1 MTVRPTEYG
10 SRGIVGIGV
19 PQANPTVEQEMF
31 ALRPAGLSLVTSRL
45 TSSAP
50 ELEQRLRDYIL
61 NTEDFAGCFDDLS
74 VDLFAVACT
83 GSSYLLGAE
92 AEQNLLADC
101 ANSWAIRSLRRPALS
116 MSRCSLSAPVALR
129 SFRRT
134 RPGLPTWRV
143 ITGLLWATLSST
155 FVRFRCAARTCMRS
169 MSLSSADA
177 LAIARELDP
186 DALDAVLFTG
196 TGMPTLGAIGPLA
209 DATGLAVMSSNL
221 CLLSAAARTLGLNS
235 RSVAAAAPRARHDNP
250 VRPA

>member
-74 VDLFAVACT
+74 IDLFAVACT

-101 ANSWAIRSLRRPALS
+101 SEQLGYPVITAAGAIHESLQLIGARRIAIVSPYPAWLADLARKYWASMGYAVVDIRSVPLRGENVHA
-116 MSRCSLSAPVALR
+116 
-129 SFRRT
+129 
-134 RPGLPTWRV
+134 
-143 ITGLLWATLSST
+143 IYE
-155 FVRFRCAARTCMRS
+155 
-169 MSLSSADA
+169 LSSADA

-221 CLLSAAARTLGLNS
+221 CLLSAAARTLGLTS
-235 RSVAAAAPRARHDNP
+235 DPLLQIPRGLDTTTL
-250 VRPA
+250 